1 MSQPKPLLLR
11 MLIDKSIQPL
21 PVGLFL
27 QASEVTDAI
36 EIRLISRMYSHLL
49 TISLQFDMTGGLLV
63 GAMPIERLVH
73 KGDASM
79 QLGTNGKN
87 RVV

>member
-1 MSQPKPLLLR
+1 
-11 MLIDKSIQPL
+11 
-21 PVGLFL
+21 
-27 QASEVTDAI
+27 
-36 EIRLISRMYSHLL
+36 MYSHLL

-79 QLGTNGKN
+79 QLGTNGKTP
-87 RVV
+87 VVHNLVYPILRSLYKLTAQQHGVPSEATNSKASKEYCGLTK